1 MKQGSMGFITSR
13 LLFVALVLGA
23 ATAWYPA
30 PLLGNE
36 PVTKEDATATTTES
50 KSGSQDQI
58 TVYYFHGTRRCKTCR
73 TIEAYAKEAV
83 EGKYSEQLKSGRLKW
98 NVVNTDEPDNEHFVE
113 DFGLVSSSLVVVE
126 VDGGRMTRYQV
137 LQDAW
142 TLVRDKPRFI
152 EYVQRSIGEYLK
164 S

>member
-1 MKQGSMGFITSR
+1 MNARRVMSA
-13 LLFVALVLGA
+13 LLSPALLLAVASVW
-23 ATAWYPA
+23 TAA
-30 PLLGNE
+30 PLSGNE
-36 PVTKEDATATTTES
+36 PVKRGEASTAAADSRSDARN
-50 KSGSQDQI
+50 GI
-58 TVYYFHGTRRCKTCR
+58 IVYYFHGSWRCNTCR

-83 EGKYSEQLKSGRLKW
+83 EGKYGEQLRSGRLEWK
-98 NVVNTDEPDNEHFVE
+98 VVNTDEPENEHFVE

-126 VDGGRMTRYQV
+126 RHDDRTIRHTV

-152 EYVQRSIGEYLK
+152 EYVQRSVGEYLK

>member
-1 MKQGSMGFITSR
+1 MDARRVTSR
-13 LLFVALVLGA
+13 LLLAALLLGIAAAWYAAPLFGSEPVTRENAA
-23 ATAWYPA
+23 ATAA
-30 PLLGNE
+30 DGKSE
-36 PVTKEDATATTTES
+36 P
-50 KSGSQDQI
+50 QDGI
-58 TVYYFHGTRRCKTCR
+58 IVYYFHGTRRCKTCR
-73 TIEAYAKEAV
+73 AIEAYAKEAV
-83 EGKYSEQLKSGRLKW
+83 EGKYGEQLESGQLKW
-98 NVVNTDEPDNEHFVE
+98 NVVNTDEPDNKHFVE

-126 VDGGRMTRYQV
+126 MNGDEVTRYQI